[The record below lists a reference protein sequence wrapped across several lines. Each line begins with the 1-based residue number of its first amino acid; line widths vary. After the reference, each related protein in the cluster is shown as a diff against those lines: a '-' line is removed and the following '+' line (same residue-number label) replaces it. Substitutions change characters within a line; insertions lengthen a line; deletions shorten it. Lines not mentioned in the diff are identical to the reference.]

1 MQQIEHQQPVVETNP
16 RRVISLLVDNQ
27 NGVLARVSSLFCR
40 RGFNIDSLTVSATND
55 PAVSR
60 ITVTLHG
67 DDQALNQLLL
77 QTDRLEVTRQVF
89 ELNQD
94 NSLQR
99 ELLLLKVGC
108 DARSRAE
115 MRETAAIY
123 KAKIIDLSPD
133 SMVFELTGK
142 PGKVDA
148 FLKMFDG
155 YEIMELCRTGV
166 TALERG
172 GRHPHM
178 QKPPQEVRAAQ
189 LPLPGTHCQQK

>member
-1 MQQIEHQQPVVETNP
+1 MKKETHSGP
-16 RRVISLLVDNQ
+16 PADRRRVISLLVDNQ

-60 ITVTLHG
+60 ITVATHG
-67 DDQALNQLLL
+67 KDQEIEQLIL
-77 QTDRLEVTRQVF
+77 QTERLEVARQVF
-89 ELNQD
+89 ELNAD

-99 ELLLLKVGC
+99 ELLLLKVAC
-108 DARSRAE
+108 STANRAE
-115 MRETAAIY
+115 LREIAAVY
-123 KAKIIDLSPD
+123 KSKIIDLSPD

-142 PGKVDA
+142 PEKIDA

-155 YEIMELCRTGV
+155 YEILELCRTGV

-172 GRHPHM
+172 GKHQHM

-189 LPLPGTHCQQK
+189 LPLPGTHCPAP